1 MSEFQ
6 STSFSSPQPTPRP
19 RAGRSRTKFFS
30 CLFIL
35 LIIVFWLL
43 TAIINLGTKNFLTG
57 IGNGYYVRQIGHILN
72 PGANQLHGESQDRI
86 NFLLLGMGGPGH
98 DGPYLADTIILASF
112 KPSTKQVA
120 VVSIPRDLIVPFGDG
135 TYRKVN
141 SIYALTR
148 EQGRDYAFT
157 QIKSI
162 FKNSFDLDIDYL
174 TTIDFQGFVDIID
187 SVGNITVT
195 VDNAFTDNQFPTSDY
210 KVQAVSFQTG
220 KQKMD
225 GLTTLRF
232 ARSRHG
238 NNGEGSDFARSRRQ
252 QKILLALKDKITSF
266 NTLINP
272 VKITTLF
279 NILTQYTSTDMEPW
293 EAVKLAQMAKDIP
306 NGNLTHVVL
315 DDGPGNF
322 LIGGISAIDGAYILQ
337 PKTGNYLELQKM
349 LATIFDRPQVD
360 KEQAV
365 ILLQNG
371 TAVPGLA
378 TLKVNELGK
387 LGLSVA
393 RFGNANKSTFVSTQ
407 IYDYTNGA
415 KPQTLKVLTDYFQT
429 TASTN
434 PPIEFLNYTVA
445 KQWNMVD
452 DKGQIQPPDF
462 LVIVGA
468 NSVGSSFA
476 ATSTEI
482 IKTVAPTTTVE
493 TLFNTTN

>member
-6 STSFSSPQPTPRP
+6 SSPLSSHQSPSQP

-35 LIIVFWLL
+35 LVVVIWIA
-43 TAIINLGTKNFLTG
+43 TAVINLGTKNFIAG
-57 IGNGYYVRQIGHILN
+57 IGNGFFVRQIGHILN
-72 PGANQLHGESQDRI
+72 PAANQLHGESNDRI

-98 DGPYLADTIILASF
+98 DGPYLSDTIILASF

-120 VVSIPRDLIVPFGDG
+120 VISIPRDLIVPFGDG

-141 SIYALTR
+141 SVYALTR
-148 EQGRDYAFT
+148 EKGNDYAFA
-157 QIKSI
+157 QIKKI
-162 FKNSFDLDIDYL
+162 FGNTFGIDIDYL
-174 TTIDFQGFVDIID
+174 ATIDFQGFVDIID
-187 SVGNITVT
+187 SVGGVTVT
-195 VDNAFTDNQFPTSDY
+195 VDKAFTDNQFPTSDY

-225 GLTTLRF
+225 GLTALRF

-252 QKILLALKDKITSF
+252 QKILLALKDKISSF

-293 EAVKLAQMAKDIP
+293 EAVKIAQLAKDIH
-306 NGNLTHVVL
+306 NEDIAHVVL
-315 DDGPGNF
+315 DDGPGNY

-337 PKTGNYLELQKM
+337 PKTGSYAELQTM
-349 LATIFDRPQVD
+349 MAGIFGRPRVE
-360 KEQAV
+360 KEQAI

-371 TAVPGLA
+371 TPVAGLA
-378 TLKVNELGK
+378 QLKVNELGK
-387 LGLSVA
+387 QGVAVA
-393 RFGNANKSTFVSTQ
+393 RYGNANKSTYVTTQ
-407 IYDYTNGA
+407 LYDYTNGA
-415 KPQTLKVLTDYFQT
+415 KPLTREALEKYFQV

-434 PPIEFLNYTVA
+434 PPIEFTNFTVA

-468 NSVGSSFA
+468 NAVGTDVA
-476 ATSTEI
+476 VTPNEI
-482 IKTVAPTTTVE
+482 IKTVVPTTTVDTVYGE
-493 TLFNTTN
+493 N